1 MTFQTPAIRRLA
13 SPHHTILPWVLPI
26 LSLILFVAAG
36 CGGGAANDQPA
47 YKIDL
52 STPEG
57 AIEAY
62 GYAIAHRD
70 EKVAEQV
77 YILDEREALLQQF
90 RKTAKATLE
99 AKLTYR
105 FEMHRAEGVKEN
117 IVVGWGKWIQMDEDG
132 KDTGKFDERWVAFV
146 KDTDG
151 KWHSSRIA
159 AMEYEAWLRQQEQK
173 SQAPANAPANA
184 PTNAPSNGD

>member
-1 MTFQTPAIRRLA
+1 MTLLTPAIGKLA
-13 SPHHTILPWVLPI
+13 RPHHPTLSRVLPMLCVI
-26 LSLILFVAAG
+26 VFVAAG
-36 CGGGAANDQPA
+36 CGGGAANDPPA

-146 KDTDG
+146 KDADG

-173 SQAPANAPANA
+173 SQAPANGPDNAAANAPAN
-184 PTNAPSNGD
+184 GG